1 MDPFVRKGK
10 GKARRAR
17 VREDAARKGPPVRA
31 VAVAGPV
38 GVVGEGA
45 RSNTPGRIARE
56 GGVSLLPVSQ
66 CTPPQRISV
75 CQGKFDE
82 LEFLEWQSNNH
93 DSTSNATH
101 IMHDTRNQPEFS
113 YFSRAREA
121 G

>member
-1 MDPFVRKGK
+1 MNSSQDFHYVIFQLIACVIHGISPSFLTSRRPAKRGEHRPPIEWILMDLHGQ
-10 GKARRAR
+10 
-17 VREDAARKGPPVRA
+17 
-31 VAVAGPV
+31 
-38 GVVGEGA
+38 
-45 RSNTPGRIARE
+45 T
-56 GGVSLLPVSQ
+56 GGVHSLPVSQ

-82 LEFLEWQSNNH
+82 LEFLEWKSNNH